1 MLEEERDDV
10 TIGRGVSKAEPA
22 LALGDHRCDQRKP
35 WRHRSHLCVAQTIFS
50 SPCPSE
56 ETGLVEP
63 GLVHVDNAL
72 PGCEEAEESK
82 RELLPLD
89 QGPVRVGLR
98 MHLLG
103 FNEAE
108 LEVLLQ
114 YLPNEPGTDDFIV
127 FCKKK
132 LANLAA
138 VGDGAALLEDG
149 VSSVLDRLSIVL
161 GLFSLLF
168 QLTLL
173 SWIGPRL
180 AHQDAY
186 KARRHAVATGYLLL
200 WHCIFDVEVHYLL
213 LFL

>member
-22 LALGDHRCDQRKP
+22 LALRVHRCDQRKP

-103 FNEAE
+103 LDEAE
-108 LEVLLQ
+108 PQVLLQ
-114 YLPNEPGTDDFIV
+114 YSSDELGTNDWIV
-127 FCKKK
+127 
-132 LANLAA
+132 LRMEHLTNLAA
-138 VGDGAALLEDG
+138 VGDGH
-149 VSSVLDRLSIVL
+149 
-161 GLFSLLF
+161 
-168 QLTLL
+168 TL
-173 SWIGPRL
+173 
-180 AHQDAY
+180 HQ
-186 KARRHAVATGYLLL
+186 
-200 WHCIFDVEVHYLL
+200 E
-213 LFL
+213 